1 MYMAFISNIISL
13 LEFVTLMPVNILG
26 GLSQKNT
33 HLKKS
38 YFLSYHLGS
47 KDPIFVKKKIHILH
61 HKFICNICSTRQ
73 DLQNKLSE
81 GYIAQS

>member
-1 MYMAFISNIISL
+1 MYMAFIFNIISL

-26 GLSQKNT
+26 GQSQKNT

-38 YFLSYHLGS
+38 YFLSSCLGS
-47 KDPIFVKKKIHILH
+47 KDPIFVKKIHIVH

-73 DLQNKLSE
+73 DLQNKLSD